1 MRVIWLGLGLIAVSV
16 GLVLLSV
23 FLMKSDVTLVA
34 GTGRFLG
41 ILAYSFSFGGI
52 LIGVFLVARGAI
64 ALAWRKYTGRRTD
77 A

>member
-1 MRVIWLGLGLIAVSV
+1 MIWLGLGLIAVSV
-16 GLVLLSV
+16 GLALLSV

-52 LIGVFLVARGAI
+52 LIGGLLIAGGAVALV
-64 ALAWRKYTGRRTD
+64 WRKFAGRRTD